1 MIFLSFGCSLAH
13 RHNNSLERT
22 QDARVFTMKI
32 EILRRSAQSR
42 YVAKI
47 IDMRCNFFENS
58 SISGGIQEAYLQK
71 MTENCYGS
79 NSRPV
84 PASHSGK
91 EDGKTIFKI
100 HKIVKGGL
108 L

>member
-1 MIFLSFGCSLAH
+1 MRCD
-13 RHNNSLERT
+13 LET
-22 QDARVFTMKI
+22 QLYDGGAGNAFDGPSPGA
-32 EILRRSAQSR
+32 SAQSR

-91 EDGKTIFKI
+91 EDGKTIF
-100 HKIVKGGL
+100 
-108 L
+108 